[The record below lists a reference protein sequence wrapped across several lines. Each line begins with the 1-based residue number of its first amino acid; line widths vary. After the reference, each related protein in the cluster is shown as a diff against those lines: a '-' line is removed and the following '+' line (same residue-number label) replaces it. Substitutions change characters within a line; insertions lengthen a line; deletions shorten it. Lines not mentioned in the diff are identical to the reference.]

1 MSDMFSNI
9 SEDFLSKEEYDLLDM
24 ATDLLINTGN
34 EVNLENLILAV
45 QYLNNRKNGKIKEEN
60 YN

>member
-1 MSDMFSNI
+1 MFSNI